1 MKYKLAFTF
10 FCFFTLTSC
19 GFKLV
24 QNTYDFSIVNI
35 NTSGDKNISYLVKN
49 KLNFGSKE
57 KVNQLEIE
65 IFSEKLK
72 TIKEKNIANEIT
84 KYEIKIVLN
93 VKYRALPDGASNNF
107 IISKYGDFDVT
118 AEHLNTLNNEKKLVE
133 VLVNKVIE
141 EILFRISVK
150 LNDL

>member
-1 MKYKLAFTF
+1 MKYKLTFTF
-10 FCFFTLTSC
+10 FCFFILTSC

-93 VKYRALPDGASNNF
+93 VKYRALPDGASSNF

>member
-10 FCFFTLTSC
+10 FCFFILTSC

-93 VKYRALPDGASNNF
+93 
-107 IISKYGDFDVT
+107 ISKYGDFDVT